1 MKDKIVNY
9 LARNSFF
16 SRPTCSQIAE
26 EICYMK
32 YPYNLG
38 RVQDILLKYFGGE
51 DDYAYE
57 TSYELARGIVRVMR

>member
-1 MKDKIVNY
+1 MKIKIYEYLMVNSPFGCKECR
-9 LARNSFF
+9 A
-16 SRPTCSQIAE
+16 IAE
-26 EICYMK
+26 EICYMH